1 MYNWKPRTKKSQKL
15 WDKRVKESQ
24 DNLDW
29 GKQMWEVYGGSE
41 LENEDFTDS
50 RKIVYMVDEM
60 YVTKDGIILH
70 GEDFEILDF

>member
-41 LENEDFTDS
+41 LENEDFIDS
-50 RKIVYMVDEM
+50 RKIVYMSGM
-60 YVTKDGIILH
+60 YVTKDGIILD
-70 GEDFEILDF
+70 EDDAETLDF